1 MTLASFWGSLGIEP
15 LWHTIEG
22 SALGQYIAGSEWAFP
37 TLESVHVI
45 AIVTV
50 VGSIMVMDLRL
61 LGLTSKD
68 QPVTAMSRDTLPWTW
83 TAFVLALITGSLLFI
98 SKAVSYMHNP
108 YFILKMC
115 ALGCAGANMMLF
127 HSTTWKT
134 VGRWN
139 ENVSAVPTAAK
150 VSAGLSLFFW
160 LFVIFFGRAIGF
172 TLGIYQ

>member
-1 MTLASFWGSLGIEP
+1 MILDSLWQSLE
-15 LWHTIEG
+15 T
-22 SALGQYIAGSEWAFP
+22 SALGQFIAGSEWAFP
-37 TLESVHVI
+37 TLESIHVI

-68 QPVTAMSRDTLPWTW
+68 QSVTAMSRDTLPWTW
-83 TAFVLALITGSLLFI
+83 TAFVLAAITGGLIFV

-108 YFILKMC
+108 WFIAKMC
-115 ALGCAGANMMLF
+115 ALACAGANMMLF

-134 VGRWN
+134 VARWN
-139 ENVSAVPTAAK
+139 ENVATLPTAAK
-150 VSAGLSLFFW
+150 VSAGLSLAFW
-160 LFVIFFGRAIGF
+160 LCVIFFGRAIGF